1 MQHQFACDRIFIYR
15 RLPHSMPNR
24 KEGKWPR
31 DFNILGKCLPWIVN
45 SWTGLSLSWK
55 ICLLAPYALFYKI
68 QYPCTWLMNID
79 YRHSNWHNKIMV
91 GEYLMV
97 FQNNTCNKFT
107 IAQNWTLFF
116 HQWLSG
122 DIGYSSV
129 QALHSRLA
137 SCECER
143 FRLPNFWPLQKKFS
157 KPSFSLLT
165 FGYHFRSTS
174 FLLFGRA
181 ARYRPPPPSPA
192 FESPLACLSCVYF
205 SRYPPKG

>member
-1 MQHQFACDRIFIYR
+1 
-15 RLPHSMPNR
+15 MPAVNCEFLNR
-24 KEGKWPR
+24 PKSLMK
-31 DFNILGKCLPWIVN
+31 D
-45 SWTGLSLSWK
+45 LSISTV
-55 ICLLAPYALFYKI
+55 CFVYKI

-137 SCECER
+137 SCECAIGV
-143 FRLPNFWPLQKKFS
+143 PLV
-157 KPSFSLLT
+157 PL
-165 FGYHFRSTS
+165 GYHFLSTS
-174 FLLFGRA
+174 FLLFGRVKRVARANGEA
-181 ARYRPPPPSPA
+181 ARYRSPSPA

-205 SRYPPKG
+205 SRYPPKGELARRLKISGTRRPVLFG